1 MDQGAWWAAVHGVAK
16 SRTQL
21 SDFTFTFHFHA
32 LEKEMATCSSILA
45 GESHGQGSL
54 EGYSP
59 WGCKRVRQDLV
70 TEQQQQIYWI
80 SVFRGRE
87 RADTLFK
94 RELEIMQE

>member
-1 MDQGAWWAAVHGVAK
+1 MGLPWWLSAKESPANAGDGVG
-16 SRTQL
+16 SLGQE
-21 SDFTFTFHFHA
+21 DP

-54 EGYSP
+54 KGYSP
-59 WGCKRVRQDLV
+59 WGCKRVRQDLA
-70 TEQQQQIYWI
+70 TEQQPQIYWI

-87 RADTLFK
+87 RADTLVK

>member
-1 MDQGAWWAAVHGVAK
+1 MGLPWWLSAKESPANAGDGVG
-16 SRTQL
+16 SL
-21 SDFTFTFHFHA
+21 SQEDP